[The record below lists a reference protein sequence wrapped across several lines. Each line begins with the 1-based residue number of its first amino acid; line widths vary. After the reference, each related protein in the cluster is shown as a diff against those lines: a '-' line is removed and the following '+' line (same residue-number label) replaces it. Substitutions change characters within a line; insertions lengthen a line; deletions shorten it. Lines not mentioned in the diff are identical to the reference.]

1 MRPFWL
7 SAPTDNHLAAMVA
20 LDQQC
25 LGGLWSIDGYRRE
38 IDSPNSIVQLLQT
51 DAAAADGES
60 AALIGMGCCWA
71 ILDEAHI
78 TVLAIAPA
86 YQRQGLGQYLL
97 LALLQAAQQRQL
109 KQATLEVRATNEAA
123 LGLYRAFN
131 FQTLGRRRRYYQDGE
146 DALILWNK
154 DLQATEFKQALII
167 WQQQNLHRLK
177 RHGWSPNFQ
186 VSDTEP
192 RPQTKPTT

>member
-1 MRPFWL
+1 MRSLWL
-7 SAPTDNHLAAMVA
+7 AVPTNDHLAAMVA

-25 LGGLWSIDGYRRE
+25 LGGLWSLEGYRRE
-38 IDSPNSIVQLLQT
+38 IESPNSILRLLQT
-51 DAAAADGES
+51 DAVSPDSES
-60 AALIGMGCCWA
+60 GLVGMGCCWA

-109 KQATLEVRATNEAA
+109 KQATLEVRATNAAA
-123 LGLYRAFN
+123 LGLYHAFN

-154 DLQATEFKQALII
+154 NLQAAEFKQALII

-177 RHGWSPNFQ
+177 CHGWYPNFQ
-186 VSDTEP
+186 IGDTEP
-192 RPQTKPTT
+192 RPQTKPTS